1 MRVGEVSPKD
11 LHVLAVTLESDSQ
24 FIVTSN
30 GKDYPDHC
38 GVAVPVSYTSRIR
51 LTRDFTAPD
60 EYTGNVERKQ
70 SHLFPT
76 TPDAL
81 GSSLSADDSFL
92 LHDPQWGLTLMFHPL
107 ILGRYVLYCAHPTTD
122 SYNGDAAV
130 TVVEP

>member
-60 EYTGNVERKQ
+60 KCRTKTEPP
-70 SHLFPT
+70 FPYN
-76 TPDAL
+76 PRRAR
-81 GSSLSADDSFL
+81 FL
-92 LHDPQWGLTLMFHPL
+92 LVSG
-107 ILGRYVLYCAHPTTD
+107 
-122 SYNGDAAV
+122 
-130 TVVEP
+130 